1 MILSCTYYDHI
12 TMSYSK
18 FTDFID
24 DFLIAKEVEEG
35 CAVSTVK
42 AYRYDLEKFIDIV
55 GDVDVNSPM
64 IRQKIRLFLK
74 KLKDLNYTKKAVGR
88 KIATLRSFFKFLN
101 LNEFLTTKNPMD
113 VIKSP
118 KIRMEEN
125 LPKFLDPTD
134 IKKIFRMLKNRQI
147 FTSKKSKRYY
157 LMIRILYATMARV
170 SELCN
175 IKIRDIDFNEGYIK
189 LRGKGNK
196 QRIVPIDQKT
206 IEIIKDEL
214 ENRIYYEPDDHLLV
228 NTRNKPLNPRVI
240 QGDIKLIK
248 EKCGFPDSKIITPHV
263 FRHTGATHLRRSGMD
278 ISELQ
283 DILGHSNPNTTRIYA
298 KNDISKLKES
308 YNSMHPLN
316 KIEL

>member
-1 MILSCTYYDHI
+1 
-12 TMSYSK
+12 
-18 FTDFID
+18 
-24 DFLIAKEVEEG
+24 
-35 CAVSTVK
+35 
-42 AYRYDLEKFIDIV
+42 
-55 GDVDVNSPM
+55 
-64 IRQKIRLFLK
+64 
-74 KLKDLNYTKKAVGR
+74 
-88 KIATLRSFFKFLN
+88 
-101 LNEFLTTKNPMD
+101 
-113 VIKSP
+113 
-118 KIRMEEN
+118 
-125 LPKFLDPTD
+125 
-134 IKKIFRMLKNRQI
+134 MLKNRQI
-147 FTSKKSKRYY
+147 FSSKKSQRYY

-196 QRIVPIDQKT
+196 QRIVPIDPKT
-206 IEIIKDEL
+206 IQIIKEEL

-240 QGDIKLIK
+240 QGDIKMIK

-298 KNDISKLKES
+298 KNDISKIKQS